1 MTRGRTVQ
9 QQGEQRPERARRLGD
24 AIPPPTAHARSYRL
38 GTLTVVELHGEIDLA
53 TAETVEPHLAA
64 AAQGLPPLLV
74 LLDLGLVEFIDCFGL
89 SLLVRAR
96 RRIADRGG
104 RVVMVCDDRATRKL
118 LALTGLDGVFHP
130 YRHVEDALRDEIGGR
145 PDAAPPD

>member
-1 MTRGRTVQ
+1 MQ

-24 AIPPPTAHARSYRL
+24 AIPPPTAHARTYRL
-38 GTLTVVELHGEIDLA
+38 GTLTVVELFGEIDLA
-53 TAETVEPHLAA
+53 VADAVEPHLAA
-64 AAQGLPPLLV
+64 AAQGPPPPLV
-74 LLDLGLVEFIDCFGL
+74 LIDLGAVEFIDCFGL

-96 RRIADRGG
+96 RRISDRGG

-130 YRHVEDALRDEIGGR
+130 YRHVEDALRDEIGGNSESDPR
-145 PDAAPPD
+145 N